1 MKIGDKLQLLRGLKG
16 LTQQE
21 FASLLNMERRSYVN
35 LENNLTKVD
44 ITRMSQIAKIYG
56 IELEELLSFDEKSV
70 FDKCFNKNVE
80 HFFSVEKINSE
91 TSYEEKDF
99 FIKQIQFLV
108 ESISEE
114 RKVFLEAIVNLTNV
128 INSKNQ

>member
-1 MKIGDKLQLLRGLKG
+1 MKIGDKLQLLRRLKG